1 MKSYLHYFR
10 FLWITFS
17 TFKKRNFPKGVIL
30 RNLLPQL
37 FGKSQIFIDIP
48 WFLEY
53 NRDMKKDNY
62 YATRNIH
69 DIDRTA
75 ELLEEL
81 PSFCE
86 DYFIGI
92 ESRTSPQTRLK
103 YAYDLRIFF
112 DFLVH
117 KKFRNLDVLDLTLNE
132 LNQVTHYD
140 IELFVSYLSHY
151 RFHGKHLSCDE
162 RAKARKLSAV
172 RALFKYFFNKGLL
185 DKDDSAKV
193 PTPKLHDKEII
204 RLDAEEVSD
213 LINVAESGDG
223 LTRHAAGYHSK
234 TKIRDTAIL
243 TLFLGTGIRIS
254 ELIGLDNDSFDFKE
268 NSFVVTRKGG
278 NRAIL
283 YFSDEVKYALQEY
296 IAEKSNDPKIPK
308 DEKAFFLSMQY
319 KRINVRTVEILV
331 KKYSQIVSPLKKIT
345 PHKLRSTY
353 GTRLYN
359 ETGDIYIVADVLGHR
374 DVNTTKKHYAA
385 ITDDNRRKV
394 ANAVKLRKDED
405 SEE

>member
-1 MKSYLHYFR
+1 MKA
-10 FLWITFS
+10 T
-17 TFKKRNFPKGVIL
+17 
-30 RNLLPQL
+30 
-37 FGKSQIFIDIP
+37 
-48 WFLEY
+48 
-53 NRDMKKDNY
+53 NY
-62 YATRNIH
+62 YATRNIK
-69 DIDRTA
+69 DIDRIA

-92 ESRTSPQTRLK
+92 ESRTSCQTRLK

-112 DFLVH
+112 DFLC
-117 KKFRNLDVLDLTLNE
+117 KRNFKNYEINDLTIEHLK
-132 LNQVTHYD
+132 LVTHQD

-151 RFHGKHLSCDE
+151 RFRGKHLSCDE
-162 RAKARKLSAV
+162 RAKARKLSAI
-172 RALFKYFFNKGLL
+172 RALFKYFFNKGILE
-185 DKDDSAKV
+185 KDDSAKV

-204 RLDAEEVSD
+204 RLDSDEVSE
-213 LINVAESGDG
+213 LISVAESGSG
-223 LTRHAAGYHSK
+223 LTRHATGYHNK
-234 TKIRDTAIL
+234 TRIRDTAIL

-254 ELIGLDNDSFDFKE
+254 ELVGLDNDSFDFNE
-268 NSFVVTRKGG
+268 NSFIVTRKGG

-296 IAEKSNDPKIPK
+296 IAEKSNDLKAPK
-308 DEKAFFLSMQY
+308 DETAFFLSMQY

-331 KKYSQIVSPLKKIT
+331 KKYSKIVSPLKKIT

-353 GTRLYN
+353 GTRLYS

-385 ITDDNRRKV
+385 ISQENRKKV
-394 ANAVKLRKDED
+394 ADKVKLRKNED
-405 SEE
+405 GQED

>member
-1 MKSYLHYFR
+1 MR
-10 FLWITFS
+10 
-17 TFKKRNFPKGVIL
+17 
-30 RNLLPQL
+30 
-37 FGKSQIFIDIP
+37 
-48 WFLEY
+48 
-53 NRDMKKDNY
+53 KDNY
-62 YATRNIH
+62 YATRNIQ
-69 DIDRTA
+69 DIDKIA
-75 ELLEEL
+75 ELLEQL

-92 ESRTSPQTRLK
+92 EPRTSCQTRLK

-112 DFLVH
+112 DFLC
-117 KKFRNLDVLDLTLNE
+117 KRKFKNYEITDLSIEHLQE
-132 LNQVTHYD
+132 VTHYD
-140 IELFVSYLSHY
+140 IELFLSYLSHY
-151 RFHGKHLSCDE
+151 RFNGKHLSCDE

-172 RALFKYFFNKGLL
+172 RALFKYFFCKGVL
-185 DKDDSAKV
+185 DRDDSAKV
-193 PTPKLHDKEII
+193 RTPKLHDKEII
-204 RLDAEEVSD
+204 RLDRKE
-213 LINVAESGDG
+213 VAELISVAENGTG
-223 LTRHAAGYHSK
+223 LSKHAAGYHNK
-234 TKIRDTAIL
+234 TRIRDTAIL

-254 ELIGLDNDSFDFKE
+254 ELVGLDKDSFDFDV

-296 IAEKSNDPKIPK
+296 IAEKANDPKVN
-308 DEKAFFLSMQY
+308 EKEPAFFLSMQY

-331 KKYSQIVSPLKKIT
+331 KKYSKIVTPLKKIT

-385 ITDDNRRKV
+385 ISEDNRRMV
-394 ANAVKLRKDED
+394 ANKVTLREDPKDKQE
-405 SEE
+405 

>member
-1 MKSYLHYFR
+1 
-10 FLWITFS
+10 
-17 TFKKRNFPKGVIL
+17 
-30 RNLLPQL
+30 
-37 FGKSQIFIDIP
+37 
-48 WFLEY
+48 
-53 NRDMKKDNY
+53 MKKDDY
-62 YATRNIH
+62 YVSRNIR
-69 DIDRTA
+69 DIDRTN
-75 ELLEEL
+75 ELLQEL

-112 DFLVH
+112 DFLI
-117 KKFRNLDVLDLTLNE
+117 KKRFRNLDVLDLTLE
-132 LNQVTHYD
+132 QLNKVTHYD

-151 RFHGKHLSCDE
+151 TFRGKHLSCDE

-172 RALFKYFFNKGLL
+172 RALFKYYFNKGIL

-204 RLDAEEVSD
+204 RLDAEEVFE
-213 LINVAESGDG
+213 LIDIAETGSG
-223 LTRHAAGYHSK
+223 LSKHAIGYHSK

-254 ELIGLDNDSFDFKE
+254 ELVGLDNDSFDFKD

-296 IAEKSNDPKIPK
+296 IVAKSNDPKVPQN
-308 DEKAFFLSMQY
+308 EKAFFLSMQY

-331 KKYSQIVSPLKKIT
+331 KKYSKIVSPLKKIT

-394 ANAVKLRKDED
+394 ASAVKLRKDED
-405 SEE
+405 SKE